1 VLVERVREGLLKY
14 HRIVLPE
21 MQVEKAPPLEQKE
34 LQKLAKKIKDD
45 LDEADAHLEIHKS
58 LAKIRVFL

>member
-1 VLVERVREGLLKY
+1 
-14 HRIVLPE
+14 

-58 LAKIRVFL
+58 LAKIRVST